1 MHLPL
6 PGESVAPFKSL
17 IIWDAD
23 VQTPTGSYQLLNKN
37 TFSIDSSS
45 HNSPKECSAAQ
56 AIWQLGH
63 TTYFFSGQ
71 VTRQE
76 VIRVSLNW
84 IHTQITLL
92 KSASSWN
99 YLCPVPLF
107 ARQFAVWTFS
117 KEASFQ
123 AQAMYGSWHGVLA
136 ADDSVGSA
144 HNCVYHHIYTNK
156 LHLLAS

>member
-63 TTYFFSGQ
+63 TTYFSVVRSQG
-71 VTRQE
+71 RKWLE
-76 VIRVSLNW
+76 L
-84 IHTQITLL
+84 
-92 KSASSWN
+92 
-99 YLCPVPLF
+99 
-107 ARQFAVWTFS
+107 VWT
-117 KEASFQ
+117 
-123 AQAMYGSWHGVLA
+123 G
-136 ADDSVGSA
+136 
-144 HNCVYHHIYTNK
+144 YT
-156 LHLLAS
+156 HR